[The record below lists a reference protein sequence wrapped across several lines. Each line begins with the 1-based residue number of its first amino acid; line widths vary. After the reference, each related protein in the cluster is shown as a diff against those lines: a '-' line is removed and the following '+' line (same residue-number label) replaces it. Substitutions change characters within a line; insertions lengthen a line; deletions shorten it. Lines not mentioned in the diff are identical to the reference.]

1 MKNRLQNLINS
12 LLMIYGQKLSSEN
25 TQERASSWYLLTSA
39 LYDIKALNSSVD
51 YSSVRN
57 LIQDKIPLITG
68 LIKDYQEQ
76 SEQTLEVLAYA
87 ISSSFLLYKSGMI
100 DDFSQIFNQLMS
112 LTNSQN
118 PYVLLALWKAY
129 SEDPDVIDLP
139 EIPLLT
145 LPKVITISVP
155 AERCE
160 NTANYIITKTLL
172 TLRGTTFIRDLMAK
186 EQLLR
191 ACKEEYCI
199 EELTN
204 EPYAF
209 IQAIKNFLDQRYIF
223 DCSYIEKLKTN
234 ECSKK
239 LEACI

>member
-100 DDFSQIFNQLMS
+100 GDFHRS
-112 LTNSQN
+112 L
-118 PYVLLALWKAY
+118 
-129 SEDPDVIDLP
+129 
-139 EIPLLT
+139 
-145 LPKVITISVP
+145 IS
-155 AERCE
+155 
-160 NTANYIITKTLL
+160 
-172 TLRGTTFIRDLMAK
+172 
-186 EQLLR
+186 
-191 ACKEEYCI
+191 
-199 EELTN
+199 
-204 EPYAF
+204 
-209 IQAIKNFLDQRYIF
+209 
-223 DCSYIEKLKTN
+223 
-234 ECSKK
+234 
-239 LEACI
+239 